1 MRGDKEESFRSCLE
15 NCVEETRIEL
25 GKERNGAVKK
35 KKKKKEKSDWKGFTR
50 LQIYWLPRNFS
61 VVLLPARFKLDQ
73 ASNRKPAIK
82 DKL

>member
-35 KKKKKEKSDWKGFTR
+35 KKKKIHAPTNLLAPEKFLG
-50 LQIYWLPRNFS
+50 
-61 VVLLPARFKLDQ
+61 RFVTGTF
-73 ASNRKPAIK
+73 
-82 DKL
+82 

>member
-35 KKKKKEKSDWKGFTR
+35 KKKKGEEWLERIHAPTNLLAPEKFLG
-50 LQIYWLPRNFS
+50 
-61 VVLLPARFKLDQ
+61 RFVTGTF
-73 ASNRKPAIK
+73 
-82 DKL
+82 

>member
-35 KKKKKEKSDWKGFTR
+35 KKKKGEE
-50 LQIYWLPRNFS
+50 
-61 VVLLPARFKLDQ
+61 
-73 ASNRKPAIK
+73 
-82 DKL
+82 

>member
-35 KKKKKEKSDWKGFTR
+35 KKKKRRRVIGKDSRAYKSIGSREISRSFCYRHVLSLIK
-50 LQIYWLPRNFS
+50 PRIVN
-61 VVLLPARFKLDQ
+61 LR
-73 ASNRKPAIK
+73 
-82 DKL
+82 

>member
-25 GKERNGAVKK
+25 GKERNGAV
-35 KKKKKEKSDWKGFTR
+35 KKKKEKSDWKGFTR

-73 ASNRKPAIK
+73 ASNRKLAIK